1 VWQLECCLGN
11 FTTKQIEPLWHLFHG
26 TLQASKDTTMT
37 TDQCGLVASIAVAA
51 PTSNRFLH
59 CSDDQQG

>member
-1 VWQLECCLGN
+1 VWQL
-11 FTTKQIEPLWHLFHG
+11 EPLWHLFHG